1 MQVIRTLIV
10 DDHAIVRMGV
20 KMLLGK
26 QENIE
31 VVGEAADGQEAVE
44 KALSLKPD
52 LVIMD
57 LSMPPGKNGLEATRE
72 LKQSL
77 PETQVLILT
86 MHDDEDYLFQVLQ
99 AGASGYILK
108 NALDSEL
115 LTAVNAVWEG
125 QAYLHPS
132 AAKSLV
138 EDFLKRVNCGED
150 LSTYKLLS
158 NREEEILVF
167 IAKGYSNKEIAEIL
181 YISVKTVETHKSR
194 IMDKLGLQKR
204 HELVAYAM
212 KKGMLSLDHPL

>member
-10 DDHAIVRMGV
+10 DDHAIVRAGV

-26 QENIE
+26 QQDIE
-31 VVGEAADGQEAVE
+31 VVGEAADGQEAIE

-77 PETQVLILT
+77 PDTHVLILT
-86 MHDDEDYLFQVLQ
+86 MHDDENYLFRVLQ
-99 AGASGYILK
+99 AGASGYVLK

-115 LTAVNAVWEG
+115 LSAVDAVSQG
-125 QAYLHPS
+125 RAYLHPS

-138 EDFLKRVNCGED
+138 EDFLSRVNEGED
-150 LSTYKLLS
+150 LSSYKRLS
-158 NREEEILVF
+158 NREEEILTF
-167 IAKGYSNKEIAEIL
+167 IAKGYSNKEIAETL
-181 YISVKTVETHKSR
+181 YISVKTVESHKSK
-194 IMDKLGLQKR
+194 IMDKLGLHKR
-204 HELVAYAM
+204 HELVTYAM
-212 KKGMLSLDHPL
+212 KKGLLDLG